1 MPIPTV
7 KNCKR
12 KEGHLCNLPQ
22 PDMSTVITETL
33 KNLHPGFKSL
43 FREPLKGQ
51 PKSNRDHQTLQLFLK
66 VSKRSGGWRGGLGRW
81 RREKLLHV
89 LVHLKWSAVWTC
101 PCLLFHY
108 GIVTRGPV
116 CSPNTINKVSAAY
129 LSRSVPCCLT
139 NSCLKLVVWFT
150 VSPLLSTLIQLCR
163 IWLAPLISPHSEPQ
177 PIVCLCVGVWMEVC
191 ACVQW
196 CESQCRQSLVIGCS
210 LSGSYSVSYYP
221 QHIGLVSYITH
232 SVGTTPQPQLSL
244 IIVCSIAVFAQWQTE
259 SIKQK
264 N

>member
-116 CSPNTINKVSAAY
+116 CSPNTINKVSAAHQYCY
-129 LSRSVPCCLT
+129 LHRVLIWSPYNHKMLIAPI
-139 NSCLKLVVWFT
+139 NSQ
-150 VSPLLSTLIQLCR
+150 S
-163 IWLAPLISPHSEPQ
+163 
-177 PIVCLCVGVWMEVC
+177 VC
-191 ACVQW
+191 A
-196 CESQCRQSLVIGCS
+196 LVWPPWALKVSVKMNCS
-210 LSGSYSVSYYP
+210 LILL
-221 QHIGLVSYITH
+221 QEKI
-232 SVGTTPQPQLSL
+232 
-244 IIVCSIAVFAQWQTE
+244 FAQDNTVRYSE
-259 SIKQK
+259 NQK
-264 N
+264 APTILYHYYHSPWVAANGVEILWSDLSF